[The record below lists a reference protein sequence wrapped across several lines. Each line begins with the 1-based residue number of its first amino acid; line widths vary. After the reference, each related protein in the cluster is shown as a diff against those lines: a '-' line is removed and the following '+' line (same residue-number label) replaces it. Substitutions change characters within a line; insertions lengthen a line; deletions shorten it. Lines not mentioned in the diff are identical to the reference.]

1 MRKTILLMLAVL
13 VLLCSCGSKVPD
25 GFSER
30 GYEIGKNALEV
41 VTDYNTGNLT
51 KDETIEKVDE
61 YVDRLSKLTD
71 QSDQYHKDLSISVQ
85 LDAFRLALVNGG
97 DTFAIEDKIKEILG
111 Q

>member
-1 MRKTILLMLAVL
+1 MRKTILLVLAVM

-30 GYEIGKNALEV
+30 GYEIGKNALKV
-41 VTDYNTGNLT
+41 VADYNTGNIT
-51 KDETIEKVDE
+51 KDEAIGKVDE
-61 YVDRLSKLTD
+61 YVDQLSQLTD
-71 QSDQYHKDLSISVQ
+71 QSDQYYKDLSISVQ

-97 DTFAIEDKIKEILG
+97 DTFAIEDKIKEVLG

>member
-1 MRKTILLMLAVL
+1 MRKTILLMLAAL

-30 GYEIGKNALEV
+30 GYEIGKNALKV
-41 VTDYNTGNLT
+41 VADYNTGNIT
-51 KDETIEKVDE
+51 KDEAIEKANE

>member
-1 MRKTILLMLAVL
+1 MRKTILLMLAAL

-30 GYEIGKNALEV
+30 GYEIGKNAFKV
-41 VTDYNTGNLT
+41 VADYNTGNLT
-51 KDETIEKVDE
+51 KDEAIEKVDE

-71 QSDQYHKDLSISVQ
+71 QSDQYYKDLSLSVQ

-97 DTFAIEDKIKEILG
+97 DTFAIEDKLKEILG

>member
-1 MRKTILLMLAVL
+1 MRKTILLVLAVM

-30 GYEIGKNALEV
+30 GYEIGKNAIKT
-41 VTDYNTGNLT
+41 VTDYNNGSLTG
-51 KDETIEKVDE
+51 DEAVSKVDE
-61 YVDRLSKLTD
+61 YINRLTQLTD
-71 QSDQYHKDLSISVQ
+71 KSDEYYQDLALSIQ

-97 DTFAIEDKIKEILG
+97 DTFEIEDKIKEILE

>member
-1 MRKTILLMLAVL
+1 MRKTILLMLAAL

-30 GYEIGKNALEV
+30 GSEIGKNALKV
-41 VTDYNTGNLT
+41 VADYNTGNIT
-51 KDETIEKVDE
+51 KDEAIGKVDE
-61 YVDRLSKLTD
+61 YVDRLSQLTD
-71 QSDQYHKDLSISVQ
+71 QSDQYYKDLSISVQ

-97 DTFAIEDKIKEILG
+97 DTFAIEDKLKEILG

>member
-1 MRKTILLMLAVL
+1 MKKVLLMIICSM
-13 VLLCSCGSKVPD
+13 LLICSCGSKVPD

-30 GYEIGKNALEV
+30 GYEIGKNALKT
-41 VTDYNTGNLT
+41 VTDYNSGSLT
-51 KDETIEKVDE
+51 KDEAIGKVDG
-61 YVDRLSKLTD
+61 YVNLLSQLTD
-71 QSDQYHKDLSISVQ
+71 QSDQYYKDLSISVQ

>member
-1 MRKTILLMLAVL
+1 MRKTNLLMLAVL

-30 GYEIGKNALEV
+30 GYEIGKNALKV
-41 VTDYNTGNLT
+41 VADYNTGNIT
-51 KDETIEKVDE
+51 KDEAIEKVDE

-71 QSDQYHKDLSISVQ
+71 QSGQYHKDLSISIQ

-97 DTFAIEDKIKEILG
+97 DTFAIEDKLKEILG

>member
-1 MRKTILLMLAVL
+1 MKKVLLMIICSM
-13 VLLCSCGSKVPD
+13 LLICSCGSKVPD

-30 GYEIGKNALEV
+30 GYEIGKNALKV
-41 VTDYNTGNLT
+41 VADYNTGNLT
-51 KDETIEKVDE
+51 KDEAIEKVDE

>member
-1 MRKTILLMLAVL
+1 MRKTILLMLAVM

-30 GYEIGKNALEV
+30 GYDIGKNALKV
-41 VTDYNTGNLT
+41 VADYNTGNIT
-51 KDETIEKVDE
+51 KDEAIEKVDE
-61 YVDRLSKLTD
+61 YVDRLSQLTD

>member
-1 MRKTILLMLAVL
+1 MRKTVLLMLAVW

-30 GYEIGKNALEV
+30 GYEIGKNALKV
-41 VTDYNTGNLT
+41 VADYNTGNIT
-51 KDETIEKVDE
+51 KDEAIEKVDE

-71 QSDQYHKDLSISVQ
+71 QSSQYHKDLSISIQ

-97 DTFAIEDKIKEILG
+97 DTYAIEDKIKEILE

>member
-1 MRKTILLMLAVL
+1 MRKTILLVLAVI

-25 GFSER
+25 GMSER
-30 GYEIGKNALEV
+30 GYEIGKNALKV
-41 VTDYNTGNLT
+41 VADYNTGNIT
-51 KDETIEKVDE
+51 KDEAIEKVDE
-61 YVDRLSKLTD
+61 YVDRLSQLTD
-71 QSDQYHKDLSISVQ
+71 QSDQYYKDLSISVQ